1 MLALLS
7 RVSIWIE
14 DLCKYRFMNIGNM
27 MYGVNVVNNVGSSHI
42 ISKLKTGQEMFEN
55 IQVHAL
61 HKCKL
66 YTPTKVT
73 QTKMILAWPDN
84 S

>member
-1 MLALLS
+1 
-7 RVSIWIE
+7 
-14 DLCKYRFMNIGNM
+14 M

-66 YTPTKVT
+66 YTPTKDDSG
-73 QTKMILAWPDN
+73 MAR
-84 S
+84 

>member
-1 MLALLS
+1 
-7 RVSIWIE
+7 
-14 DLCKYRFMNIGNM
+14 MNIGNM

-42 ISKLKTGQEMFEN
+42 ISKLTTGQEMFEN

-73 QTKMILAWPDN
+73 QIKMILAWPDN

>member
-1 MLALLS
+1 
-7 RVSIWIE
+7 
-14 DLCKYRFMNIGNM
+14 MNISNM

-61 HKCKL
+61 HKMQIVYPHQSYSNKDDSG
-66 YTPTKVT
+66 
-73 QTKMILAWPDN
+73 MAR
-84 S
+84 

>member
-1 MLALLS
+1 
-7 RVSIWIE
+7 
-14 DLCKYRFMNIGNM
+14 MNIGNM

-42 ISKLKTGQEMFEN
+42 INSKQLGQEMFEN

-61 HKCKL
+61 HKYKL

-73 QTKMILAWPDN
+73 QIKMILAWPDN

>member
-1 MLALLS
+1 MLALIS

-42 ISKLKTGQEMFEN
+42 ISKLKTARARN
-55 IQVHAL
+55 VW
-61 HKCKL
+61 K
-66 YTPTKVT
+66 YTSSCTPQMQIVYPHQSYSNKDDSG
-73 QTKMILAWPDN
+73 MAR
-84 S
+84 